1 MHLQSERGSW
11 VEAISGNRG
20 RKRSLRLRRA
30 LGLGG
35 LRNVMAQRRRLW
47 RPRHYLAGPVLA
59 LHPGRSWVG
68 FVPPHGALDGV
79 GHLGSGLLG
88 SPGLTGGQKG
98 AKQG

>member
-1 MHLQSERGSW
+1 M
-11 VEAISGNRG
+11 
-20 RKRSLRLRRA
+20 

-35 LRNVMAQRRRLW
+35 LRNVMAQRSRLW

-59 LHPGRSWVG
+59 LHPGGSWVG
-68 FVPPHGALDGV
+68 FVPPYGDLDGV

-88 SPGLTGGQKG
+88 FPGLTGGQKE